1 MRSRRTQSH
10 PTPDR
15 AGVLSRAV
23 VRAGAIIDLP
33 QKDLARILG
42 ISPASATRIAR
53 GRGIDPTSKE
63 GELAVL
69 FLRFYRSLHA
79 LLGGDA
85 ANMRTWLHAQNHHLG
100 GRPAGLLQS
109 VEGLVRVVN
118 YLDAM
123 RGKV

>member
-1 MRSRRTQSH
+1 
-10 PTPDR
+10 
-15 AGVLSRAV
+15 VLSRAV
-23 VRAGAIIDLP
+23 VRAGGFIDLP
-33 QKDLARILG
+33 LKDLARILG
-42 ISPASATRIAR
+42 ISPASATRLLR
-53 GRGIDPTSKE
+53 GRGIDPASKE

-69 FLRFYRSLHA
+69 FLRFYRSLHV

-85 ANMRTWLHAQNHHLG
+85 ANMQAWLRAPNHHLDG
-100 GRPAGLLQS
+100 KPVDLLQS